1 MQIYSFTR
9 QGEIPVRLETIESLP
24 DEGFIWLDFVRSE
37 ANSWAQWAQKLAGVT
52 VYEDHITDSFNGD
65 HPSSCDGADD
75 YDMLI
80 FRALTPEECES
91 HQQLIIT
98 KSAAFFLFDHLLIT
112 IHAPE
117 NVSFEKVKKRFC
129 ESKLRFPSTPF
140 GLTHVI
146 LDTMVDRYTTIVD
159 ELEDRMDH
167 LENVL
172 MDPKNPFEDW
182 RALLH
187 YRKQAH
193 GLELLCENNM
203 VVIETWKREMR
214 IELTDGQRIRM
225 NDLREH
231 LQRLMTHADAIQRD
245 IEIAVQLHFS
255 SVTHKTN
262 KIVQTLTVLSA
273 IFFPLTLITGIWGMN
288 FEFMPELHWHYGYPM
303 ALSTLVIIGGGLLL
317 YFKRRGFF

>member
-9 QGEIPVRLETIESLP
+9 QGEIPTRLESVDSLP

-37 ANSWAQWAQKLAGVT
+37 AAQWPQWVQKLTGAT
-52 VYEDHITDSFNGD
+52 VYEEHVTDSF
-65 HPSSCDGADD
+65 DGNHQSTFEGTDN

-91 HQQLIIT
+91 HRQLIIT
-98 KSAAFFLFDHLLIT
+98 KSAAFFMFDKLLIT
-112 IHAPE
+112 VHAPE
-117 NVSFEKVKKRFC
+117 NVSFEQVKKRFC
-129 ESKLRFPSTPF
+129 ETKLRFPSTPF
-140 GLTHVI
+140 GLCHVI

-159 ELEDRMDH
+159 ELEDRLDH

-182 RALLH
+182 RELLH

-214 IELTDGQRIRM
+214 IALTDGQRIRM

-255 SVTHKTN
+255 SVTHQTN

-288 FEFMPELHWHYGYPM
+288 FEFMPELHWRYGYPM
-303 ALSTLVIIGGGLLL
+303 ALGVLVSLGGGLLL